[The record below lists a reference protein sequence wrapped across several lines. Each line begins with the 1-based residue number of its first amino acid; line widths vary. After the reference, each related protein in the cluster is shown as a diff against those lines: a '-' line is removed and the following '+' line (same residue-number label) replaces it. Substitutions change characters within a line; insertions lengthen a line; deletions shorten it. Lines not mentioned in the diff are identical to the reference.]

1 MKRAVVLA
9 GGGALGAFEIGVW
22 RYLEEHH
29 IDYQIVTG
37 TSIGAINAAFM
48 AERAYEK
55 AVGLWKHMSVD
66 KVMNDGFNLSDGFLN
81 NIDKAKRAELLT
93 FAKSYLAH
101 GGADVAPL
109 YELVHKSID
118 VQAVKASGVHL
129 GIVACSYP
137 DFKEHDFLADK
148 LSEQKIYDALLASSA
163 CYPIFPPYVANK
175 KKYVDGGYKNNLPI
189 DLALKMGAD
198 EVIAVCLDPY
208 EQKNPQHFELCDWPF
223 VKLIRPSH
231 PIGSFMDF
239 TEEQGVKNIEHG
251 YLEARKRFG
260 ELWGYRYTFE
270 KDPRFVDDA
279 HEFILALAPHLTLP
293 LDKALK
299 TEEFEGKLPQD
310 ELGLYLRCLEK
321 EAQTMGVDADPLY
334 SYESFHHALKKA
346 FDTAIEE
353 PHIDFFKQW
362 NFFNRVTPK
371 DTELFLI
378 SLEERSR
385 HGVKEDFL
393 NRFSSRYPEAYAA
406 SLLVKQSRKR
416 H

>member
-37 TSIGAINAAFM
+37 TSIGSINAAFM
-48 AERAYEK
+48 AEHSYEK
-55 AVGLWKHMSVD
+55 AVRLWNHMSVD
-66 KVMNDGFNLSDGFLN
+66 KVMNDGFNLTDGFLN

-93 FAKSYLAH
+93 FAKSYFNH

-118 VQAVKASGVHL
+118 AQAVKASSVKL

-137 DFKEHDFLADK
+137 DFKEHDFIADK
-148 LSEQKIYDALLASSA
+148 LSEQKLYDALLSSSA

-231 PIGSFMDF
+231 SIGGFMNF
-239 TEEQGVKNIEHG
+239 EEAQGRKNIEFG

-260 ELWGYRYTFE
+260 ELWGYRYTLE
-270 KDPRFVDDA
+270 KDPRFEQDA
-279 HEFILALAPHLTLP
+279 HEFVLAFAPHLGAP
-293 LDKALK
+293 MAKAMKILL
-299 TEEFEGKLPQD
+299 FEGKMPES
-310 ELGLYLRCLEK
+310 ELGIYLRCLEK
-321 EAQTMGVDADPLY
+321 EAELIGVDADPCY
-334 SYESFHHALKKA
+334 SYDHFHAAIRQA
-346 FDTAIEE
+346 FDEAIRQ
-353 PHIDFFKQW
+353 PHVDFFAQF
-362 NFFNRVTPK
+362 NFFGRVTPQ
-371 DTELFLI
+371 DMELFLI

-385 HGVKEDFL
+385 KGVKENFL

-406 SLLVKQSRKR
+406 SLLVKQSRHRK
-416 H
+416 